1 MGILKTGLS
10 LLNQRI
16 LVVATASNR
25 PLIGL
30 HKLERQIRNL
40 AQQTN
45 GAKLNLDFESGVLGV
60 AGREQTYEID
70 RHICR
75 AMVEMKVHSLAINF
89 NCDLKQLYYKADFPD
104 RTLRAAVRCTFR
116 QLTLAGVPP
125 QGAIVRL
132 DLSYNTSDDT
142 GNDHRI
148 SSAALLSTPLG
159 DAPGNPFRA
168 IMDFVYSAE

>member
-1 MGILKTGLS
+1 MGILRTGIRLFS
-10 LLNQRI
+10 QRM
-16 LVVATASNR
+16 LVVGIGRNR
-25 PLIGL
+25 PLFGL

-45 GAKLNLDFESGVLGV
+45 GAKLNLDFESGMMGA
-60 AGREQTYEID
+60 AGREQTHLID
-70 RHICR
+70 RHICQ
-75 AMVEMKVHSLAINF
+75 AMLETGIYSLAINF
-89 NCDLKQLYYKADFPD
+89 NCGLNQLYYKADFPD
-104 RTLRAAVRCTFR
+104 RTIRAAVRCAFR
-116 QLTLAGVPP
+116 HLTMIGIPP